1 MTSNTPRGAPPL
13 PTTAAT
19 YRQFAYNGRGELTAG
34 IVPRHGSQ
42 RRDQR
47 HRGSDFLSQQES
59 SCIRPGPSVDDI
71 VHRTDFRRTAL
82 LVQDIETPRQCPV
95 SAHQCKCAQDKAEIC
110 CICRSPAWRNDSD
123 RASWGRIVFLD
134 LSRGSV
140 AVRLRGNPRI
150 PGLFSRRPE
159 DWIGE
164 S

>member
-1 MTSNTPRGAPPL
+1 VVVEMTSNTPRGAPPL

-95 SAHQCKCAQDKAEIC
+95 SAHQCKCAQAHAGKRRNEGY
-110 CICRSPAWRNDSD
+110 PASDCWAQEWRQLSEQT
-123 RASWGRIVFLD
+123 AVES
-134 LSRGSV
+134 LSR
-140 AVRLRGNPRI
+140 I
-150 PGLFSRRPE
+150 
-159 DWIGE
+159 
-164 S
+164 